1 MKNFAKIKT
10 CKEKETEL
18 LTIFR
23 LLTPE
28 NRNVLLNQVHLARIA
43 ENSAGKAPDSG
54 DSHNGA
60 INGK

>member
-1 MKNFAKIKT
+1 MENCEKIEPFM
-10 CKEKETEL
+10 EKETEL
-18 LTIFR
+18 LDVFR

-28 NRNVLLNQVHLARIA
+28 NRAFLLNQVQLARIA

-54 DSHNGA
+54 DSPNGA